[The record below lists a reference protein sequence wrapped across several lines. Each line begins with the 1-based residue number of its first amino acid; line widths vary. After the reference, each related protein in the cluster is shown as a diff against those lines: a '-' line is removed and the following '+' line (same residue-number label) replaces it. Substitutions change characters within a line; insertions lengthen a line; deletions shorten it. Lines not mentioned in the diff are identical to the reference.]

1 MKAKTKNKDQ
11 PTKNHKKITEK
22 ENTIKKAKAMGN
34 IAPNMDYFTEMDRRE
49 ILLHNLICHA
59 NPDNG

>member
-1 MKAKTKNKDQ
+1 
-11 PTKNHKKITEK
+11 
-22 ENTIKKAKAMGN
+22 MGN
-34 IAPNMDYFTEMDRRE
+34 ITPNMDYFTEMDRRE